1 MLQVSCSCIVLN
13 SACSSGLHSESARG
27 SAHTSLCPFSINKT
41 PSDYDILLP
50 PQGSLP
56 RLEHIPTYPAPTH
69 HPFIQQPQLS
79 QPVSLSQCQSRM
91 IFIKFG
97 VICYRQIIINTQIRV
112 TLISFCSDQI
122 LQLVYLAQHETGH
135 VVLICRNLLP
145 QTSNICSMYMG

>member
-1 MLQVSCSCIVLN
+1 MASSSDVPILCLKIRKMLQVSCSCIVLN

-79 QPVSLSQCQSRM
+79 QPVSSVCFLYLHV
-91 IFIKFG
+91 IFYKVWCDMLQADYHKHPNKSNFD
-97 VICYRQIIINTQIRV
+97 IILFRPDSAVGLFST
-112 TLISFCSDQI
+112 
-122 LQLVYLAQHETGH
+122 A
-135 VVLICRNLLP
+135 
-145 QTSNICSMYMG
+145 